1 MSSVSLAALRDAE
14 ITLRPHEAVA
24 IAQLLIHH
32 PEASAAVARP
42 PYGPPTP
49 ESVEVDSDG
58 TVVCTCSAST
68 PAVSEVAIL
77 LHALLPPDTT
87 RAPGG
92 LRYAIHRALLEVEAP
107 PFDSIEDFSRALARF
122 ERGDRAEVVRGLVE
136 RAMAPTAAFNGPE
149 RFAPIPIPISKRE
162 AAKNPRV
169 ERRRAGPGADELRR
183 QLREA
188 DRQFY
193 EALVVFDNEL
203 PPSDLRASASDDV
216 RRGGLG
222 WRVPAM
228 IGAALAASIAVISV
242 AQVVPRHRTPASSST
257 TVVSRQ
263 PAEPSRAP
271 VAAPAA
277 VRPAP
282 VVHAQ
287 PGTKDPGEIARPRS
301 SDAVSPRPTSAR
313 PPRKAS
319 ENTDTLTGPDLDAL
333 VPVLD
338 AQRRPVFSPAFA
350 SNGTAMFFHTG
361 RSADPRSALMSVD
374 IASPDLRVVSI
385 VDDGARN
392 YHVQPSPDD
401 RHIAFDS
408 DRDGERGVYVANR
421 DGSRV
426 RRVSG
431 PGYAAVPTW
440 APDSR
445 RLAFVRAEPDNPKVW
460 NLWLLTLDTGEL
472 RRLTHYSFGQTWSA
486 SWFPDGQHV
495 CYTHEAKLVVLDL
508 ATRGS
513 RQFDSPVARRIV
525 RTPAVSPDGSKVV
538 FQVYRDG
545 VWLLDLSDGSMRP
558 LLRDPT
564 AEEFAWAP
572 DGRRVAFHSRRD
584 GQWGIYL
591 LAPPPTRETVQ
602 N

>member
-1 MSSVSLAALRDAE
+1 MSAVSLAALRDAGVG
-14 ITLRPHEAVA
+14 LLPHEAVA
-24 IAQLLIHH
+24 IAQLLIRH
-32 PEASAAVARP
+32 PDVSEPVAHA

-49 ESVEVDSDG
+49 ESVEVEADG
-58 TVVCTCSAST
+58 SVLCTCSATT

-77 LHALLPPDTT
+77 LNALLPPEIT
-87 RAPGG
+87 RVPGG
-92 LRYAIHRALLEVEAP
+92 LRYAIGRALLEVDAP

-122 ERGDRAEVVRGLVE
+122 ERGDRREVVRGLVE
-136 RAMAPTAAFNGPE
+136 RSFT
-149 RFAPIPIPISKRE
+149 FAPAYADPPFSPAPAVIARE
-162 AAKNPRV
+162 QAPKPEPFV
-169 ERRRAGPGADELRR
+169 ERRRAGPRADELRR
-183 QLREA
+183 QLRDA

-193 EALVVFDNEL
+193 EALVVFDDDQEPRPVA
-203 PPSDLRASASDDV
+203 PPRWRA
-216 RRGGLG
+216 
-222 WRVPAM
+222 PAVV
-228 IGAALAASIAVISV
+228 GAALAASIAIISV
-242 AQVVPRHRTPASSST
+242 AQIVPRHR
-257 TVVSRQ
+257 
-263 PAEPSRAP
+263 
-271 VAAPAA
+271 PAA
-277 VRPAP
+277 RAAADSAASRPAPKPAREAQTPTRGAQTPAP
-282 VVHAQ
+282 VVVRTPAVHTAAPAQ
-287 PGTKDPGEIARPRS
+287 QQPVVDRERRQRSDTVAPAQTPPR
-301 SDAVSPRPTSAR
+301 A
-313 PPRKAS
+313 PRKAP
-319 ENTDTLTGPDLDAL
+319 EMTDTLSGPDLDAL
-333 VPVLD
+333 VPSLD

-361 RSADPRSALMSVD
+361 RTAGTRSALMAVD

-401 RHIAFDS
+401 RFIAFDS

-426 RRVSG
+426 HRVSG
-431 PGYAAVPTW
+431 SGYAAVPSW

-445 RLAFVRAEPDNPKVW
+445 RLAFVRAEPANPKVW
-460 NLWLLTLDTGEL
+460 NLWLLALDTGEL
-472 RRLTHYSFGQTWSA
+472 QRLTHYSFGQTWSA
-486 SWFPDGQHV
+486 SWFPDGRRI
-495 CYTHEAKLVVLDL
+495 CYSHQDKLVVLDL
-508 ATRGS
+508 ATKGM
-513 RQFDSPVARRIV
+513 RQYDSPVPRRLV

-545 VWLLDLSDGSMRP
+545 VWLLDLTDASTRL

-591 LAPPPTRETVQ
+591 LAPPADRETLQ

>member
-1 MSSVSLAALRDAE
+1 MSSVSLAALREAGV
-14 ITLRPHEAVA
+14 TLRPHEAVA
-24 IAQLLIHH
+24 VAQLLIHR
-32 PEASAAVARP
+32 PEASAAVAHA

-49 ESVEVDSDG
+49 ESVEVDVDG
-58 TVVCTCSAST
+58 TVVCTGAATT
-68 PAVSEVAIL
+68 PAVSEIAIL
-77 LHALLPPDTT
+77 LQSLLPPDT

-122 ERGDRAEVVRGLVE
+122 ERGDRTDVVRGLVE
-136 RAMAPTAAFNGPE
+136 RSLAPTAAFAGPE
-149 RFAPIPIPISKRE
+149 LFAVTPIGRDETPKAR
-162 AAKNPRV
+162 R
-169 ERRRAGPGADELRR
+169 ERRRAGIGADELRR

-193 EALVVFDNEL
+193 EALVAFDNEL
-203 PPSDLRASASDDV
+203 TPELASVPRARA
-216 RRGGLG
+216 G
-222 WRVPAM
+222 WRVPAA
-228 IGAALAASIAVISV
+228 IGAALAASIGIISV
-242 AQVVPRHRTPASSST
+242 AQVVQRPARPASQT
-257 TVVSRQ
+257 TATTRRPV
-263 PAEPSRAP
+263 EPPRPTATA
-271 VAAPAA
+271 VPAA
-277 VRPAP
+277 VRPTP
-282 VVHAQ
+282 
-287 PGTKDPGEIARPRS
+287 
-301 SDAVSPRPTSAR
+301 AVRTHPEPKVPSEVERQRTPEAAAPRPASTR
-313 PPRKAS
+313 PPRKPP
-319 ENTDTLTGPDLDAL
+319 ELTDTLTGPDLDAL
-333 VPVLD
+333 VPTLD
-338 AQRRPVFSPAFA
+338 AQQHPVFSPAFA
-350 SNGTAMFFHTG
+350 SNGTAMFFHTA
-361 RSADPRSALMSVD
+361 RSAEPRSALMAVD

-401 RHIAFDS
+401 RRIAFDS

-445 RLAFVRAEPDNPKVW
+445 RIAFVRAEPNNPKVW
-460 NLWLLTLDTGEL
+460 NLWLLALDTGEL
-472 RRLTHYSFGQTWSA
+472 QRLTHYSFGQTWSA

-495 CYTHEAKLVVLDL
+495 CYTHEDKLVVFDL
-508 ATRGS
+508 RTKGM

-525 RTPAVSPDGSKVV
+525 RTPAVSPDGTKVV

-545 VWLLDLSDGSMRP
+545 VWLLDVADGSMRS

-591 LAPPPTRETVQ
+591 IAPPADRETLQ
-602 N
+602 D

>member
-1 MSSVSLAALRDAE
+1 MSSVSLAALRDGGVS
-14 ITLRPHEAVA
+14 LRPHEAVA
-24 IAQLLIHH
+24 IAQLLIHQ
-32 PEASAAVARP
+32 PEMSEPVARP

-49 ESVEVDSDG
+49 ESVEVDADG
-58 TVVCTCSAST
+58 SVVCTCSATT

-77 LHALLPPDTT
+77 LNELLPPEIT
-87 RAPGG
+87 RVPGG
-92 LRYAIHRALLEVEAP
+92 LRYAIGRALLEVEAP

-122 ERGDRAEVVRGLVE
+122 ERGDRRDVVRGLIERSLVAAPPYVE
-136 RAMAPTAAFNGPE
+136 DPFLRAAPAA
-149 RFAPIPIPISKRE
+149 RE
-162 AAKNPRV
+162 TSARPHTFV

-183 QLREA
+183 QLRDA

-193 EALVVFDNEL
+193 EALVVVEEDVE
-203 PPSDLRASASDDV
+203 PPPPVVRGRWRA
-216 RRGGLG
+216 
-222 WRVPAM
+222 PAVV
-228 IGAALAASIAVISV
+228 GAALAASIAIISV
-242 AQVVPRHRTPASSST
+242 TQIVPRRRVPAAAST
-257 TVVSRQ
+257 AAAVSAPQAKRARQ
-263 PAEPSRAP
+263 PAASVPSVSPTPVVQTPTPVGQTPATEQHRPPETERPRGSEPALPAPAPSRAP
-271 VAAPAA
+271 HKAPE
-277 VRPAP
+277 
-282 VVHAQ
+282 
-287 PGTKDPGEIARPRS
+287 T
-301 SDAVSPRPTSAR
+301 
-313 PPRKAS
+313 
-319 ENTDTLTGPDLDAL
+319 TDTLTGPDLDAL
-333 VPVLD
+333 VPALD

-361 RSADPRSALMSVD
+361 RNADTRSALMAVD
-374 IASPDLRVVSI
+374 IASPDLRIVSI

-401 RHIAFDS
+401 RYIAFDS

-426 RRVSG
+426 HRVSG

-440 APDSR
+440 APDSKR
-445 RLAFVRAEPDNPKVW
+445 MAFVRAEPANPKVW
-460 NLWLLTLDTGEL
+460 NLWLLALDTGEL

-486 SWFPDGQHV
+486 SWFPDGRRV
-495 CYTHEAKLVVLDL
+495 CYTHEDKLVVFDL
-508 ATRGS
+508 ATKGM
-513 RQFDSPVARRIV
+513 RQYDSPVARRIV

-545 VWLLDLSDGSMRP
+545 VWLLDLSDGSMRS

-591 LAPPPTRETVQ
+591 LAPPADRETLQ
-602 N
+602 